1 MLRRLMV
8 AAAAAVV
15 SFGLASGAQAQGY
28 PTKPIRAIVP
38 FAAGSATDTVA
49 RLFANAMSAHLGQ
62 QIVIDNRP
70 GANGLIGA
78 DAVAKADPDGYTI
91 LFGTNSTN
99 AAAPALFRSVPFDHE
114 RDFAPVSFL
123 ASVPLIVAVNNDFPA
138 RTLPEFIA
146 YARQNPGRV
155 NFAAASASQR
165 VSTEMLA
172 TMAGIQLTFVP
183 YRAGPAA
190 MTDLIAGQ
198 VQLFTADLAVTLPQV
213 RAGRIRGLAVTSAQ
227 RSAQIPELPTVAEAA
242 NLPGYELIAWFGL
255 FTPARTPDAAV
266 ARLNAA
272 VRAAAARARG
282 AGAPRHRARHG
293 DRTLEP
299 GGTRRPRARGSR
311 EMGPCR
317 RGRAHRE
324 GVSGSHRRSGPMIVH
339 DMSAASEA
347 PSGAAPPFFK
357 PPRETP

>member
-1 MLRRLMV
+1 MFRMFARV
-8 AAAAAVV
+8 ATIAALG
-15 SFGLASGAQAQGY
+15 FGLLATAEAQTW

-49 RLFANAMSAHLGQ
+49 RLFAASMATTLGQ
-62 QIVIDNRP
+62 QIVVDNRP
-70 GANGLIGA
+70 GANGMIGA

-114 RDFAPVSFL
+114 RDFQPVSFL

-138 RTLPEFIA
+138 RTLAEFIA
-146 YARQNPGRV
+146 YARANPGRV

-172 TMAGIQLTFVP
+172 SMAGIQLTFVP

-213 RAGRIRGLAVTSAQ
+213 RGGRVRGLAVTSAQ
-227 RSAQIPELPTVAEAA
+227 RSAQIPELPTVAEAG
-242 NLPGYELIAWFGL
+242 NLPGYELIAWFAL
-255 FTPARTPDAAV
+255 FTPARTPQPVVD
-266 ARLNAA
+266 RLNAA
-272 VRAAAARARG
+272 VRAAAASPEVQERLGNALG
-282 AGAPRHRARHG
+282 
-293 DRTLEP
+293 
-299 GGTRRPRARGSR
+299 
-311 EMGPCR
+311 M
-317 RGRAHRE
+317 
-324 GVSGSHRRSGPMIVH
+324 VI
-339 DMSAASEA
+339 A
-347 PSGAAPPFFK
+347 PSSPAELAVRVREEAARWARAVEAARIEK
-357 PPRETP
+357 E